1 MHVKNTKPRIP
12 KSDINPILNDLKDAL
27 EKGNLTFGT
36 EEFENEFA
44 NYIGTK
50 YAVAVNSGTSAL
62 EAPLRYLNVKDKEV
76 IVPTNTFVA
85 SANAV
90 VFAGGIPVMVDMDIN
105 NLCADFEDIK
115 RKVNKNTKGIIIVHS
130 CGYIPP
136 YILELKKYC
145 KDNNLFL
152 LEDAAHAHG
161 ASFSETEGNPL
172 KAGSLGDVGSFSFF
186 PTKLMTTGEGGMV
199 TTNNKELA
207 DYVKQVRHHGQKNGL
222 MTELGYNWR
231 MSTLN
236 AILGR
241 HQLKRLD
248 SFIERRNEIASKY
261 AEAFQDIEEIE
272 LIKVPIN
279 ITHGYWKYPIL
290 IKSRYTAKEFQ
301 TLLKE
306 KYNIDTGT
314 VYYPPVHLQP
324 YYKEN
329 YGYKEGDM
337 PVSENSLAREICLP
351 IFIDITDEQLDYV
364 IESVKKE
371 LK

>member
-1 MHVKNTKPRIP
+1 MHVKNTKPYIP
-12 KSDINPILNDLKDAL
+12 QEDIKPILEDIQNAL
-27 EKGNLTFGT
+27 EKGQLTFGT
-36 EEFENEFA
+36 EKFEEEFA
-44 NYIGTK
+44 KYSGTK
-50 YAVAVNSGTSAL
+50 YAVAVSSGTSAV
-62 EAPLRYLNVKDKEV
+62 EAPLRFLNVKGKNV

-90 VFAGGIPVMVDMDIN
+90 VYAGGTPIMADMDPD

-115 RKVNKNTKGIIIVHS
+115 RKVNDNTAGIIIVHS

-136 YILELKKYC
+136 YIFELKKFC
-145 KDNNLFL
+145 KKNNIFL

-161 ASFSETEGNPL
+161 ASIKGH
-172 KAGSLGDVGSFSFF
+172 KAGSIGEAGSFSFF

-207 DYVKQVRHHGQKNGL
+207 EYVKQVRHHGQKNGL
-222 MTELGYNWR
+222 MTEMGYNWR
-231 MSTLN
+231 MPQLS

-241 HQLKRLD
+241 YQLKRLD
-248 SFIERRNEIASKY
+248 GFIKRRNEIASRY
-261 AEAFQDIEEIE
+261 ANAFKNIEEIE
-272 LIKVPIN
+272 LIKVPSY

-290 IKSRYTAKEFQ
+290 IKSRYTAIEFQ
-301 TLLKE
+301 KILKE

-337 PVSENSLAREICLP
+337 PKSEKNLVREICLP
-351 IFIDITDEQLDYV
+351 IFVDITETQLNYV

-371 LK
+371 LS

>member
-1 MHVKNTKPRIP
+1 MHVKNTKPYIP
-12 KSDINPILNDLKDAL
+12 QGDINPILADIKDAL
-27 EKGNLTFGT
+27 ETGNLTFGT
-36 EEFENEFA
+36 EKFEEEFA
-44 NYIGTK
+44 KYTGTK
-50 YAVAVNSGTSAL
+50 YAVAVNSGTSAI
-62 EAPLRYLNVKDKEV
+62 EAPLRYYNIKGKNV

-90 VFAGGIPVMVDMDIN
+90 VYAGGTPVMVDMDPN
-105 NLCADFEDIK
+105 NLCADFNDIK
-115 RKVNKNTKGIIIVHS
+115 RKVNKNTAGIIIVHS

-136 YILELKKYC
+136 YMFELKKYC
-145 KDNNLFL
+145 KEKGIFL

-161 ASFSETEGNPL
+161 ASIKGH
-172 KAGSLGDVGSFSFF
+172 KAGSIGEIGSFSFF

-199 TTNNKELA
+199 TTNNKEIA

-222 MTELGYNWR
+222 MTEMGYNWR
-231 MSTLN
+231 MPQLS

-241 HQLKRLD
+241 YQLKRLD
-248 SFIERRNEIASKY
+248 GFIERRNEIASKY
-261 AEAFQDIEEIE
+261 AEAFKDIKEIE
-272 LIKVPIN
+272 LIKVPAY

-290 IKSRYTAKEFQ
+290 LKKYTAKEFQ

-329 YGYKEGDM
+329 YGYEEGMM
-337 PVSENSLAREICLP
+337 PSSEKNLIREICLP
-351 IFIDITDEQLDYV
+351 IFVDITDEQLNYV
-364 IESVKKE
+364 IESVKAE
-371 LK
+371 LS

>member
-1 MHVKNTKPRIP
+1 MHVKNTKPYIP
-12 KSDINPILNDLKDAL
+12 QEDINPLLKDIQIAL
-27 EKGNLTFGT
+27 ETGNLTFGT
-36 EEFENEFA
+36 DKFEEEFA
-44 NYIGTK
+44 KYTGTK
-50 YAVAVNSGTSAL
+50 YAVAVNSGTSAI
-62 EAPLRYLNVKDKEV
+62 EAPLRYYNIKGKNV

-90 VFAGGIPVMVDMDIN
+90 VYAGGTPVMVDMDPN
-105 NLCADFEDIK
+105 NLCADFNDIK
-115 RKVNKNTKGIIIVHS
+115 RKVNKNTAGIIIVHS

-136 YILELKKYC
+136 YMFELKKYC
-145 KDNNLFL
+145 KEKGIFL

-161 ASFSETEGNPL
+161 ASIKGH
-172 KAGSLGDVGSFSFF
+172 KAGSIGEIGSFSFF

-199 TTNNKELA
+199 TTNNKEIA

-222 MTELGYNWR
+222 MTEMGYNWR
-231 MSTLN
+231 MPQLS

-241 HQLKRLD
+241 YQLKRLD
-248 SFIERRNEIASKY
+248 GFIERRNEIASKY
-261 AEAFQDIEEIE
+261 AEAFKDIKEIE
-272 LIKVPIN
+272 LIKVPSY

-290 IKSRYTAKEFQ
+290 LKKYTAKEFQ

-329 YGYKEGDM
+329 YGYEEGMM
-337 PVSENSLAREICLP
+337 PSSEKNLIREICLP
-351 IFIDITDEQLDYV
+351 IFVDITDEQLNYV
-364 IESVKKE
+364 IESVKAE
-371 LK
+371 LS

>member
-1 MHVKNTKPRIP
+1 MHVKNTKPYIP
-12 KSDINPILNDLKDAL
+12 QEDINPMLVDIKDAL

-36 EEFENEFA
+36 EEFEKEFA
-44 NYIGTK
+44 EYTGTK
-50 YAVAVNSGTSAL
+50 YAIAVNSGTSAL
-62 EAPLRYLNVKDKEV
+62 EAPLRYFNVKGKEV

-90 VFAGGIPVMVDMDIN
+90 VYAGGTPIMVDMDSD
-105 NLCADFEDIK
+105 NLCADFNDIK
-115 RKVNKNTKGIIIVHS
+115 RKVNKNTAGIIIVHS
-130 CGYIPP
+130 CGYIPS
-136 YILELKKYC
+136 YIFELKKYC
-145 KDNNLFL
+145 KEKGIFL

-161 ASFSETEGNPL
+161 ASINNH
-172 KAGSLGDVGSFSFF
+172 KAGSIGEVGSFSFF

-222 MTELGYNWR
+222 MTEMGYNWR
-231 MSTLN
+231 MPQLS

-241 HQLKRLD
+241 YQLKRLN
-248 SFIERRNEIASKY
+248 SFIERRNIIASKY
-261 AEAFQDIEEIE
+261 ANAFQDIEEIE
-272 LIKVPIN
+272 LIKVPDH

-290 IKSRYTAKEFQ
+290 IKSKYTAKEFQ

-306 KYNIDTGT
+306 KYDIDTGT
-314 VYYPPVHLQP
+314 IYYPPVHLQP

-337 PVSENSLAREICLP
+337 PSSEKNLTREICLP
-351 IFIDITDEQLDYV
+351 IFVDITDKQLDHV
-364 IESVKKE
+364 IKAVKKE
-371 LK
+371 LS

>member
-1 MHVKNTKPRIP
+1 MHVKNTKPYIP
-12 KSDINPILNDLKDAL
+12 QEDINPMLVDIKDAL

-36 EEFENEFA
+36 EEFEKEFA
-44 NYIGTK
+44 EYTGTK
-50 YAVAVNSGTSAL
+50 YAIAVNSGTSAL
-62 EAPLRYLNVKDKEV
+62 EAPLRYFNVKGKEV

-90 VFAGGIPVMVDMDIN
+90 VYAGGTPIMVDMDSD
-105 NLCADFEDIK
+105 NLCADFNDIK
-115 RKVNKNTKGIIIVHS
+115 RKVNKNTAGIIIVHS
-130 CGYIPP
+130 CGYIPS
-136 YILELKKYC
+136 YIFKLKKYC
-145 KDNNLFL
+145 KEKGIFL

-161 ASFSETEGNPL
+161 ASISNH
-172 KAGSLGDVGSFSFF
+172 KAGSIGEAGSFSFF

-222 MTELGYNWR
+222 MTEMGYNWR
-231 MSTLN
+231 MPQLS

-241 HQLKRLD
+241 YQLKRLN
-248 SFIERRNEIASKY
+248 SFIERRNIIASKY
-261 AEAFQDIEEIE
+261 ANAFQDIEEIE
-272 LIKVPIN
+272 LIKVPDH

-290 IKSRYTAKEFQ
+290 IKSKYTAKEFQ

-306 KYNIDTGT
+306 KYDIDTGT
-314 VYYPPVHLQP
+314 IYYPPVHLQP

-337 PVSENSLAREICLP
+337 PSSEKNLTREICLP
-351 IFIDITDEQLDYV
+351 IFVDITDKQLDHV
-364 IESVKKE
+364 IKAVKKE
-371 LK
+371 LS

>member
-1 MHVKNTKPRIP
+1 MHVKNTKPYIP
-12 KSDINPILNDLKDAL
+12 QEDINPLLKNIQTAL
-27 EKGNLTFGT
+27 ETGDLTFGT
-36 EEFENEFA
+36 DKFEEEFA
-44 NYIGTK
+44 KYIGTK
-50 YAVAVNSGTSAL
+50 YAVAVNSGTSAI
-62 EAPLRYLNVKDKEV
+62 EAPLRYYNIKGKNV

-90 VFAGGIPVMVDMDIN
+90 VYAGGTPVMVDMDPD
-105 NLCADFEDIK
+105 NLCADFKDIK
-115 RKVNKNTKGIIIVHS
+115 RKVNKNTAGVIIVHS

-136 YILELKKYC
+136 YMFELKKYC
-145 KDNNLFL
+145 EEKGLFL

-161 ASFSETEGNPL
+161 ASIKGY
-172 KAGSLGDVGSFSFF
+172 KAGSIGEVGSFSFF

-222 MTELGYNWR
+222 MTEMGYNWR
-231 MSTLN
+231 MPTLS
-236 AILGR
+236 AILGLS
-241 HQLKRLD
+241 QLKRLD
-248 SFIERRNEIASKY
+248 SFIKRRNEIADKY
-261 AEAFQDIEEIE
+261 KNAFQDMDEIE
-272 LIKVPIN
+272 LIKVPKY

-290 IKSRYTAKEFQ
+290 LKKYTAKEFQ

-306 KYNIDTGT
+306 KYDIDTGT

-329 YGYKEGDM
+329 YGYEEGMM
-337 PVSENSLAREICLP
+337 PSSEQNLKREICLP
-351 IFIDITDEQLDYV
+351 IFVDITDKQLNYV

-371 LK
+371 LN

>member
-1 MHVKNTKPRIP
+1 MHVKNTKPYIP
-12 KSDINPILNDLKDAL
+12 QEDINPLLKDIQIAL
-27 EKGNLTFGT
+27 ETGNLTFGT
-36 EEFENEFA
+36 DKFEEEFA
-44 NYIGTK
+44 KYTGTK
-50 YAVAVNSGTSAL
+50 YAVAVNSGTSAI
-62 EAPLRYLNVKDKEV
+62 EAPLRYYNIKNKEV

-90 VFAGGIPVMVDMDIN
+90 VYAGGVPVMVDMDPN

-115 RKVNKNTKGIIIVHS
+115 RKVTNYTAGVIIVAS
-130 CGYIPP
+130 CGYVPP
-136 YILELKKYC
+136 YMFELKKFC
-145 KDNNLFL
+145 EEKGLFL

-161 ASFSETEGNPL
+161 ASIKGY
-172 KAGSLGDVGSFSFF
+172 KAGSIGDVGSFSFF

-222 MTELGYNWR
+222 MTEMGYNWR
-231 MSTLN
+231 MPTLS
-236 AILGR
+236 AILGLS
-241 HQLKRLD
+241 QLKRLD
-248 SFIERRNEIASKY
+248 SFIKRRNEIADKY
-261 AEAFQDIEEIE
+261 KNAFQDMDEIE
-272 LIKVPIN
+272 LIKVPEY

-290 IKSRYTAKEFQ
+290 LKKYTAKEFQ

-306 KYNIDTGT
+306 KYDIDTGT

-329 YGYKEGDM
+329 YGYEEGMM
-337 PVSENSLAREICLP
+337 PSSEQNLKREICLP
-351 IFIDITDEQLDYV
+351 IFVDITDKQLNYV

-371 LK
+371 LN

>member
-1 MHVKNTKPRIP
+1 MHVKNTKPYIP
-12 KSDINPILNDLKDAL
+12 KDDITPILDDIKIAL
-27 EKGNLTFGT
+27 ENGNLTFGT
-36 EEFENEFA
+36 DKFEEEFA
-44 NYIGTK
+44 KYTGTK

-62 EAPLRYLNVKDKEV
+62 EAPLRYFGIKGKEV

-90 VFAGGIPVMVDMDIN
+90 VFAGGTPVMVDMDVT
-105 NLCADFEDIK
+105 NLCADFENIK
-115 RKVNKNTKGIIIVHS
+115 KKVNKNTAGVIIVHS

-136 YILELKKYC
+136 YIFELRKFC
-145 KDNNLFL
+145 DDNGLFL

-161 ASFSETEGNPL
+161 ASINHYDHNI
-172 KAGSLGDVGSFSFF
+172 KAGSIGHIGSFSFF

-248 SFIERRNEIASKY
+248 SFIKRRNEIATKY
-261 AEAFQDIEEIE
+261 AESFQGIEEIE
-272 LIKVPIN
+272 LIKVPKH

-290 IKSRYTAKEFQ
+290 IKSKYTAKEFQ

-337 PVSENSLAREICLP
+337 PISETSLTREICLP
-351 IFIDITDEQLDYV
+351 IFVDITDEQLNYV
-364 IESVKKE
+364 IKSVKKE
-371 LK
+371 LS

>member
-1 MHVKNTKPRIP
+1 MHVKNTKPYIP
-12 KSDINPILNDLKDAL
+12 QRDINPMLADIKDAL

-36 EEFENEFA
+36 ETFEEEFA
-44 NYIGTK
+44 KYTGTK
-50 YAVAVNSGTSAL
+50 YAVAVNSGTSAI
-62 EAPLRYLNVKDKEV
+62 EAPLRYLNVKNKEV
-76 IVPTNTFVA
+76 IVPTNTMVA

-90 VFAGGIPVMVDMDIN
+90 IFAGGTPVMADMDIT

-115 RKVNKNTKGIIIVHS
+115 RKVNKNTAGIIIVHS
-130 CGYIPP
+130 CGFIPP
-136 YILELKKYC
+136 YIFELKKFC
-145 KDNNLFL
+145 NENDLFL

-161 ASFSETEGNPL
+161 TSIKGH
-172 KAGSLGDVGSFSFF
+172 KAGSIGNVGSFSFF

-207 DYVKQVRHHGQKNGL
+207 DYIKQVRHHGQKNGL

-231 MSTLN
+231 MPQLS

-241 HQLKRLD
+241 YQLKRLD
-248 SFIERRNEIASKY
+248 GFIKRRNEIASKY
-261 AEAFQDIEEIE
+261 AKAFEGIEEIE
-272 LIKVPIN
+272 LIKVPEY

-306 KYNIDTGT
+306 KYDIDTGT

-337 PVSENSLAREICLP
+337 PKSEKNLVREICLP
-351 IFIDITDEQLDYV
+351 IFVDITDEQLDHV
-364 IESVKKE
+364 IKSVKKE
-371 LK
+371 LS

>member
-1 MHVKNTKPRIP
+1 MHVKNTKPYIP
-12 KSDINPILNDLKDAL
+12 QEDINPILEDIKDAL

-36 EEFENEFA
+36 EAFEEEFA
-44 NYIGTK
+44 KYTGTK
-50 YAVAVNSGTSAL
+50 YAVAVNSGTSAI
-62 EAPLRYLNVKDKEV
+62 EAPLRYYNIKDKEV

-90 VFAGGIPVMVDMDIN
+90 VYAGGTPIMVDMDPD

-115 RKVNKNTKGIIIVHS
+115 RKVNKNTAGIIIVHS
-130 CGYIPP
+130 CGYIPS
-136 YILELKKYC
+136 YILKLRKFCNE
-145 KDNNLFL
+145 NGLFL

-161 ASFSETEGNPL
+161 ASINDT
-172 KAGSLGDVGSFSFF
+172 KAGSIGDVGSFSFF

-207 DYVKQVRHHGQKNGL
+207 EYVKQVRHHGQKNGL
-222 MTELGYNWR
+222 MTEMGYNWR
-231 MSTLN
+231 MPQLS

-241 HQLKRLD
+241 YQLKRLD
-248 SFIERRNEIASKY
+248 SFITRRNEIALKY
-261 AEAFQDIEEIE
+261 ANAFQDIEEIE
-272 LIKVPIN
+272 LIKVPEH

-290 IKSRYTAKEFQ
+290 LKSKYTAKEFQ

-329 YGYKEGDM
+329 YGYEEGDM
-337 PVSENSLAREICLP
+337 PSSEKNLKREICLP
-351 IFIDITDEQLDYV
+351 IFVDITDEQLNYV
-364 IESVKKE
+364 IESVIKE
-371 LK
+371 LS

>member
-1 MHVKNTKPRIP
+1 MHVKNTKPFIP
-12 KSDINPILNDLKDAL
+12 QEDITPILTDIEEAL
-27 EKGNLTFGT
+27 GKGNLTFGT
-36 EEFENEFA
+36 DEFEKEFA
-44 NYIGTK
+44 QYSGTK

-62 EAPLRYLNVKDKEV
+62 EAPLRYFGVKNKEV

-90 VFAGGIPVMVDMDIN
+90 VFAGGTPVMVDMDES

-115 RKVNKNTKGIIIVHS
+115 KKVTKNTAGIIIVHS
-130 CGYIPP
+130 CGYMPP
-136 YILELKKYC
+136 YMFELRKFC
-145 KDNNLFL
+145 DDNGLFL

-161 ASFSETEGNPL
+161 ASISHYGHDI
-172 KAGSLGDVGSFSFF
+172 KAGCIGHAGSFSFF

-207 DYVKQVRHHGQKNGL
+207 EYVKQVRHHGQKNGL
-222 MTELGYNWR
+222 MTEMGYNWR
-231 MSTLN
+231 MPQLSV
-236 AILGR
+236 ILGR
-241 HQLKRLD
+241 YQLKRLD
-248 SFIERRNEIASKY
+248 SFIETRNHIASKY
-261 AEAFQDIEEIE
+261 AEAFKGIEEIE
-272 LIKVPIN
+272 LIEVPDY

-329 YGYKEGDM
+329 YGYKEGDL
-337 PVSENSLAREICLP
+337 PKSEKNLTREICLP
-351 IFIDITDEQLDYV
+351 IFVDITDEQLNYV

-371 LK
+371 LS

>member
-1 MHVKNTKPRIP
+1 MHVKNTKPHIP
-12 KSDINPILNDLKDAL
+12 QEDINPILADIKDAL

-36 EEFENEFA
+36 EKFEEEFA
-44 NYIGTK
+44 KYIGTK
-50 YAVAVNSGTSAL
+50 YAVAVNSGTSAI
-62 EAPLRYLNVKDKEV
+62 EAPLRYYKLKGKEV

-85 SANAV
+85 TANAV
-90 VFAGGIPVMVDMDIN
+90 IFAGGTPVMADMDIE

-115 RKVNKNTKGIIIVHS
+115 SKVNENTAGVIIVAS
-130 CGYIPP
+130 CGYVPP
-136 YILELKKYC
+136 YMFELKKYC
-145 KDNNLFL
+145 EENGLFL

-161 ASFSETEGNPL
+161 ASIKGH
-172 KAGSLGDVGSFSFF
+172 KAGSIGEVGSFSFF

-199 TTNNKELA
+199 TTNNKEIA

-231 MSTLN
+231 MPQLSV
-236 AILGR
+236 ILGR
-241 HQLKRLD
+241 YQLKRLD
-248 SFIERRNEIASKY
+248 GFIKRRNEIALKY
-261 AEAFQDIEEIE
+261 AKALEGIEEIE
-272 LIKVPIN
+272 LIKVPEY

-290 IKSRYTAKEFQ
+290 IKSKYTAKEFQ

-306 KYNIDTGT
+306 KYDIDTGT

-337 PVSENSLAREICLP
+337 PTSEQSLTREICLP
-351 IFIDITDEQLDYV
+351 IFVDITDEQLNYV
-364 IESVKKE
+364 IESVKTE
-371 LK
+371 LS